1 MQYSFTGKVALIT
14 GAGSGIGEATAR
26 LLAQNGLKVV
36 VSDFNTEATERVAES
51 ITISGGQAIAN
62 TTDVAQQDQVQAAVN
77 FAVAQFGELHYA
89 VNNAGISGNYAPLG
103 HQDSEDW
110 ERVTSI
116 NLDGVYYGLRCQIPA
131 ILQSG
136 GGAIV
141 NISSVAGLVGMPG
154 IAAYVAAKH
163 GVAGLTKSAA
173 LDYAKQGIRINSV
186 HPGAIET
193 PILIPVNDEVRPL
206 LMAAHPMGRFGA
218 PDDIAHAVAF
228 LLSDAAGYIT
238 GTQLAVDGGYTT
250 K

>member
-1 MQYSFTGKVALIT
+1 MQYSFTGKVALVT
-14 GAGSGIGEATAR
+14 GAGSGLGEASAR
-26 LLAQNGLKVV
+26 LLARNGLKVV
-36 VSDFNTEATERVAES
+36 VSDVNSGAASGVAES
-51 ITISGGQAIAN
+51 INAAGGQALANIA
-62 TTDVAQQDQVQAAVN
+62 DVAQQDQMQAAVD
-77 FAVAQFGELHYA
+77 FAMAQFGALHYA
-89 VNNAGISGNYAPLG
+89 VNNAGISGHHAPIG
-103 HQDSEDW
+103 EQDSKDW

-141 NISSVAGLVGMPG
+141 NVSSVAGLIGMPG

-193 PILIPVNDEVRPL
+193 PILAPVNDEVRPL

-228 LLSDAAGYIT
+228 LLSDVAGYIT
-238 GTQLAVDGGYTT
+238 GTQLAVDGGYTA

>member
-1 MQYSFTGKVALIT
+1 VQYSFSGKVVLIT
-14 GAGSGIGEATAR
+14 GAGSGLGEASAR
-26 LLAQNGLKVV
+26 LLARNALAVI
-36 VSDFNTEATERVAES
+36 VSDSNPQAAARVSES
-51 ITISGGQAIAN
+51 INAAGGKALAN
-62 TTDVAQQDQVQAAVN
+62 TADVAQQEQVQAAVD
-77 FAVAQFGELHYA
+77 FALAQFGALHYA
-89 VNNAGISGNYAPLG
+89 VNNAGISGNHAPLG
-103 HQDSEDW
+103 EQDSADW
-110 ERVTSI
+110 KQVTSI

-173 LDYAKQGIRINSV
+173 LDYAKKGIRINSV

-193 PILIPVNDEVRPL
+193 PILAPVDDKVRPL
-206 LMAAHPMGRFGA
+206 LMASHPMGRFGA
-218 PDDIAHAVAF
+218 PDDIAHAAAF

-238 GTQLAVDGGYTT
+238 GAQLAVDGGYTA

>member
-1 MQYSFTGKVALIT
+1 MQYSFTGKTALIT
-14 GAGSGIGEATAR
+14 GAGSGLGEATAR
-26 LLAQNGLKVV
+26 LLARNGLDVV
-36 VSDFNTEATERVAES
+36 VSDFNPDAAKRVSDS
-51 ITISGGQAIAN
+51 INAAGGSARAN
-62 TTDVAQQDQVQAAVN
+62 TADVSQQDQVQKAVD
-77 FAVAQFGELHYA
+77 FAVAQFGALHYA
-89 VNNAGISGNYAPLG
+89 VNNAGISGHHAPLG
-103 HQDSEDW
+103 DQDSHDW
-110 ERVTSI
+110 EQVTSI

-131 ILQSG
+131 ILHSG

-173 LDYAKQGIRINSV
+173 LDYAKQGVRINSV

-193 PILIPVNDEVRPL
+193 PILAPVSDAVRPL

-238 GTQLAVDGGYTT
+238 GTQLAVDGGYTA